1 MANTKGR
8 ITISTN
14 PVEMLNLAAK
24 VYAKHVADGEASPF
38 NTLTD
43 FDWGKT
49 GPTIADALAK
59 HKEAE
64 ELKGK
69 MEAAYRERDMLIPA
83 IEEILKSSRNLLKAL
98 NAKNPKRIAE
108 WGFNVDDTAKSSK
121 KTNL

>member
-8 ITISTN
+8 IAISTN
-14 PVEMLNLAAK
+14 TVEMLDQATK
-24 VYAKHVADGEASPF
+24 VYTKHVADGVASPL

-43 FDWGKT
+43 YDWAKT
-49 GPTIADALAK
+49 GPTIAIALAK

-69 MEAAYRERDMLIPA
+69 MEAAYRERDLLVPA

-98 NAKNPKRIAE
+98 NSKNPKRITE
-108 WGFNVDDTAKSSK
+108 WGFNVDDTTKAP
-121 KTNL
+121 KTTKP

>member
-14 PVEMLNLAAK
+14 PLQMLDLAAK
-24 VYAKHVADGEASPF
+24 VYGKHVADGESSPL
-38 NTLTD
+38 NTLSD
-43 FDWGKT
+43 YDWGKT

-69 MEAAYRERDMLIPA
+69 MEAAYRERDLLLPA
-83 IEEILKSSRNLLKAL
+83 IEDILKSSRNLLKAL
-98 NAKNPKRIAE
+98 NAKNPKRISE
-108 WGFNVDDTAKSSK
+108 WGFNVNDTVKSSK